1 MKDWIN
7 FYGLLIVVIIL
18 LPNII
23 DAWTRQEIFENKYH
37 NKTALILEQAVRF
50 GCMAFMAVKL
60 PGLHTD
66 LFPGAETV
74 YLCLSFTLVL
84 LYCLGW
90 ILLRRESSVR
100 KALVLSIIPSV
111 LFLESGILTLSIPL
125 VVFSIIFSVCHIL
138 ISYKTLCYSVKGADY
153 G

>member
-7 FYGLLIVVIIL
+7 FYGLLFIIIIL

-23 DAWTRQEIFENKYH
+23 DALTQREIFENKYQ
-37 NKTALILEQAVRF
+37 KRPVLMLEQAGRF
-50 GCMAFMAVKL
+50 GCMVFMAVRI
-60 PGLHTD
+60 PGLYMD

-74 YLCLSFTLVL
+74 YLCLSLTLVL

-100 KALVLSIIPSV
+100 KALILSIIPSV
-111 LFLESGILTLSIPL
+111 LFLESGILTVSIPL

-138 ISYKTLCYSVKGADY
+138 ISYKNSVL
-153 G
+153 

>member
-7 FYGLLIVVIIL
+7 FYGLLFVIIIL
-18 LPNII
+18 LPNIVV
-23 DAWTRQEIFENKYH
+23 ALTQREIFENKYH
-37 NKTALILEQAVRF
+37 NRTALILEQAGRF
-50 GCMAFMAVKL
+50 GCMTFMVVKI
-60 PGLHTD
+60 PGPHMD
-66 LFPGAETV
+66 LFSGAETV
-74 YLCLSFTLVL
+74 YICLSFTLVL

-125 VVFSIIFSVCHIL
+125 IVFSIIFSVCHIL
-138 ISYKTLCYSVKGADY
+138 ISYKNAVL
-153 G
+153 

>member
-7 FYGLLIVVIIL
+7 FYGLLFVVIIL
-18 LPNII
+18 LPNIF
-23 DAWTRQEIFENKYH
+23 DALTRREIFENKYH
-37 NKTALILEQAVRF
+37 NKTALILEQAGRF
-50 GCMAFMAVKL
+50 GCMAFMALKI
-60 PGLHTD
+60 PGHTD

-74 YLCLSFTLVL
+74 YLCLGLTLVF

-90 ILLRRESSVR
+90 ILLRRESTVR

-138 ISYKTLCYSVKGADY
+138 ISYKNYVL
-153 G
+153 